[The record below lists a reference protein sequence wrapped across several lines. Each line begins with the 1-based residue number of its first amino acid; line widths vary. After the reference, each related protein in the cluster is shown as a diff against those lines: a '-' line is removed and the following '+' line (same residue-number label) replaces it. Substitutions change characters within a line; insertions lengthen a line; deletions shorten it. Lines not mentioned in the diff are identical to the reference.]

1 MLEAQKAFLDDLKH
15 RRGVSRHTVK
25 SYRADLNQFTSFLVD
40 EWGMDPEKLTPED
53 VDVLTLRGFLAH
65 LHNKGTA
72 RSSTARK
79 LAALRTFFRFL
90 TREGRLEKNPARL
103 ISTPRQEKKIPDR
116 LEENE
121 VERLLD
127 SPDKTEPLGRRDHAI
142 LELFYATGLRVSE
155 LVGLDRSSIERDAQL
170 VRAKGKGRKERL
182 VPYGEPAA
190 MALQAYL
197 IDRQEIARR
206 GPGTDA
212 LFLNARGQRLTSR
225 SVHRLVRKYLTQAA
239 LRSGLSPHSLR
250 HAFATH
256 LLERGADL
264 RSIQELLGHSS
275 LSTTQKY
282 THLSTAK
289 LLKVYE
295 KSHPKA

>member
-1 MLEAQKAFLDDLKH
+1 MLDARRAFLDDLEH
-15 RRGVSRHTVK
+15 RRGASAHTVK
-25 SYRADLNQFTSFLVD
+25 SYRADLDQFLGFLED
-40 EWGMDPEKLTPED
+40 QWGMDPQKGSLGD

-65 LHNKGTA
+65 LHNQGTA
-72 RSSTARK
+72 RSSIARK
-79 LAALRTFFRFL
+79 LAALRTFFRYL
-90 TREGRLEKNPARL
+90 TREGVLEKNPARL
-103 ISTPRQEKKIPDR
+103 ISTPRQEKKIPSR

-121 VERLLD
+121 VERLLEC
-127 SPDKTEPLGRRDHAI
+127 PDRSQALGRRDQAI
-142 LELFYATGLRVSE
+142 LELIYATGLRVGE
-155 LVGLDRSSIERDAQL
+155 LVGLDRSSLELDARL
-170 VRAKGKGRKERL
+170 VRTRGKGKKERL

-190 MALQAYL
+190 DALETYFR
-197 IDRQEIARR
+197 DRKELAGR

-212 LFLNARGQRLTSR
+212 LFLNARGRRLTER
-225 SVHRLVRKYLTQAA
+225 SIHRLVQKYLKQAA

-289 LLKVYE
+289 LLEVYE
-295 KSHPKA
+295 KTHPKA

>member
-1 MLEAQKAFLDDLKH
+1 MLDAQQAFLEDLEH
-15 RRGVSRHTVK
+15 RRGVSAHTIK
-25 SYRADLNQFTSFLVD
+25 SYRADLDQFTRFLVD
-40 EWGMDPEKLTPED
+40 EWGMDPNKLTPKD

-65 LHNKGTA
+65 LHGKGTA
-72 RSSTARK
+72 RSSIARK

-103 ISTPRQEKKIPDR
+103 ISTPRQEKKIPGR
-116 LEENE
+116 LEEKE
-121 VERLLD
+121 VEKLLD
-127 SPDKTEPLGRRDHAI
+127 CPDTSDPLGRRDQAI
-142 LELFYATGLRVSE
+142 LELFYATGLRVGE
-155 LVGLDRSSIERDAQL
+155 LVGLDRSSVERDAQL

-190 MALQAYL
+190 EALDRYL
-197 IDRQEIARR
+197 RDRRQLAMR

-212 LFLNARGQRLTSR
+212 LFLNARGQRLTVR
-225 SVHRLVRKYLTQAA
+225 SVHRLVRKYLRQAA

>member
-1 MLEAQKAFLDDLKH
+1 MLDVQRAFLDDIEH
-15 RRGVSRHTVK
+15 RRGASPHTVR
-25 SYRADLNQFTSFLVD
+25 SYRADLDQFFGFLAD
-40 EWGMDPEKLTPED
+40 EWGTDLDKGAIEN

-65 LHNKGTA
+65 LHTQGTA
-72 RSSTARK
+72 RSSIARK

-90 TREGRLEKNPARL
+90 TREGILEKNPARL
-103 ISTPRQEKKIPDR
+103 ISTPRQEKKIPGR
-116 LEENE
+116 LEEEE
-121 VERLLD
+121 VEKLLEC
-127 SPDKTEPLGRRDHAI
+127 PDRSNPLGRRDHAI

-155 LVGLDRSSIERDAQL
+155 LVGLDRSSLELDARL
-170 VRAKGKGRKERL
+170 VRARGKGKKERL
-182 VPYGEPAA
+182 VPYGEPAVD
-190 MALQAYL
+190 ALERYL
-197 IDRQEIARR
+197 RDRQELAQR

-212 LFLNARGQRLTSR
+212 LFLNARGQRLTER
-225 SVHRLVRKYLTQAA
+225 SVHRLVRKYMKQAA

-282 THLSTAK
+282 THLTTAK
-289 LLKVYE
+289 LLEVYE
-295 KSHPKA
+295 RTHPKA

>member
-1 MLEAQKAFLDDLKH
+1 MLDAQRAFLDDLEH
-15 RRGVSRHTVK
+15 RRGASAHTVR
-25 SYRADLNQFTSFLVD
+25 SYRADLDQFLGFLAD
-40 EWGMDPEKLTPED
+40 GWGMDLEKGALED

-65 LHNKGTA
+65 LHNQGTA
-72 RSSTARK
+72 RSSIARK

-90 TREGRLEKNPARL
+90 TREGILEKNPARL
-103 ISTPRQEKKIPDR
+103 ISTPRQEKKIPGR
-116 LEENE
+116 LEEEE
-121 VERLLD
+121 VEKLLEC
-127 SPDKTEPLGRRDHAI
+127 PDRSNPLGRRDHAV
-142 LELFYATGLRVSE
+142 LELFYATGLRVGE
-155 LVGLDRSSIERDAQL
+155 LVGLDRSSLELDARL
-170 VRAKGKGRKERL
+170 VRARGKGKKERL

-190 MALQAYL
+190 DALERYL
-197 IDRQEIARR
+197 RDRRELAQR

-212 LFLNARGQRLTSR
+212 LFLNARGQRLTER
-225 SVHRLVRKYLTQAA
+225 SVHRLVRKYMKQAA

-282 THLSTAK
+282 THLTTAK
-289 LLKVYE
+289 LLEVYE
-295 KSHPKA
+295 KTHPKA

>member
-1 MLEAQKAFLDDLKH
+1 MLDAQQAFLEDLEH
-15 RRGVSRHTVK
+15 RRGVSAHTIK
-25 SYRADLNQFTSFLVD
+25 SYRADLDQFTRFLVD
-40 EWGMDPEKLTPED
+40 EWGMDPNKLTPQD

-65 LHNKGTA
+65 LHRKGTA
-72 RSSTARK
+72 RSSIARK

-103 ISTPRQEKKIPDR
+103 ISTPRQEKKIPGR
-116 LEENE
+116 LEEKE
-121 VERLLD
+121 VEKLLD
-127 SPDKTEPLGRRDHAI
+127 CPDTSDPLGRRDQAI
-142 LELFYATGLRVSE
+142 LELFYATGLRVGE
-155 LVGLDRSSIERDAQL
+155 LVGLDRSSVERDAQL

-190 MALQAYL
+190 EALDRYL
-197 IDRQEIARR
+197 RDRRQLAMR

-212 LFLNARGQRLTSR
+212 LFLNARGQRLTVR
-225 SVHRLVRKYLTQAA
+225 SVHRLVRKYLRQAA

>member
-1 MLEAQKAFLDDLKH
+1 MLGAQKAFLDDLKH
-15 RRGVSRHTVK
+15 RRGVSAHTVK
-25 SYRADLNQFTSFLVD
+25 SYRSDLNQFTGFLVD
-40 EWGMDPEKLTPED
+40 EWGMDPEKLTPRD

-72 RSSTARK
+72 RSSIARK

-103 ISTPRQEKKIPDR
+103 ISTPRQEKKIPNR
-116 LEENE
+116 MEESE
-121 VERLLD
+121 VERLID
-127 SPDKTEPLGRRDHAI
+127 SPDRTEPLGRRDYAI
-142 LELFYATGLRVSE
+142 LELLYATGLRVGE
-155 LVGLDRSSIERDAQL
+155 LVGLDRSSIEKDARL
-170 VRAKGKGRKERL
+170 VRAQGKGRKERL

-190 MALQAYL
+190 AALENYIQ
-197 IDRQEIARR
+197 DRQELARR

-225 SVHRLVRKYLTQAA
+225 SVHRLVRKYLSQAA